1 MVRWTRSGVRA
12 AALLAAG
19 ALLNPL
25 TLQTGAAHAQD
36 REHLARTDL
45 TNTTMSLQAREG
57 AFAAQV
63 FKLINRRRVA
73 HGRHRVSWNRCVNGF
88 ATDWAQHLAVRDQF
102 QHSNLYHLLS
112 RCDAP
117 YASEN
122 IAKFPAT
129 IRPARLVTLWMHS
142 PEHRHN
148 ILSRHP
154 TTTGV
159 AITWDDQAR
168 EFLAVQNFVR
178 RPGSYPN

>member
-1 MVRWTRSGVRA
+1 MRWTRSGARA
-12 AALLAAG
+12 AALLTAA

-25 TLQTGAAHAQD
+25 TMQAGAAQAKD
-36 REHLARTDL
+36 RQHLARTDL
-45 TNTTMSLQAREG
+45 TNTAMSLRARED

-63 FKLINRRRVA
+63 FKLINRRRHA
-73 HGRHRVSWNRCVNGF
+73 HGLHRVRVATCVDGF
-88 ATDWAQHLAVRDQF
+88 AVGWADHLADRDQF
-102 QHSNLYHLLS
+102 RHSNLYHLLS

-122 IAKFPAT
+122 IAKFPAS
-129 IRPARLVTLWMHS
+129 IRPARLVSLWMHS

-148 ILSRHP
+148 ILSRQP

-159 AITWDDQAR
+159 AIRWDDLAH